1 MRNIK
6 SNLNVIITKMRQAKI
21 TCIEC
26 DCQSLPD
33 VIRNKIRGD
42 ETLTH
47 TFTKRTEDKTKTKYR
62 QKNLVKGKRSK
73 K

>member
-1 MRNIK
+1 
-6 SNLNVIITKMRQAKI
+6 MRQAKI

-26 DCQSLPD
+26 DCQSLPY

-42 ETLTH
+42 ETVTH

-62 QKNLVKGKRSK
+62 
-73 K
+73 